1 MEQEILVTNTKNIT
15 EMVKEVVRGQLIEFS
30 KWFES
35 KINSEDRILTRND
48 TADYLGISLSTLSRW
63 TKKGKISS
71 QGIGHRVYYKMS
83 DIKRSLIT
91 IN

>member
-1 MEQEILVTNTKNIT
+1 MGQEVIITNTKKIT
-15 EMVKEVVRGQLIEFS
+15 EMVKEVVREQLIEFS

-35 KINSEDRILTRND
+35 KIIDEDRILTRND

-63 TKKGKISS
+63 TKEGKISS
-71 QGIGHRVYYKMS
+71 KGIGDRVYYKMS
-83 DIKRSLIT
+83 DIKKSLIT

>member
-1 MEQEILVTNTKNIT
+1 MGQEVIITNTKKIT
-15 EMVKEVVRGQLIEFS
+15 EMVKEVVREQLIEFS

-35 KINSEDRILTRND
+35 KINNEDRILTRND

-63 TKKGKISS
+63 TKEGKISS
-71 QGIGHRVYYKMS
+71 QGIGDRVYYKMS
-83 DIKRSLIT
+83 DIKKSLIT